1 MLESSTVP
9 RGVPQLAGKSILIVE
24 DEPLLGLEWSLL
36 LEKEEARVAR
46 AHNGEQALELLQRG
60 LAPKLVL
67 LDMLM
72 PVADG
77 WRFLERLKKHEA
89 MASVPIVIVTG
100 LGAASREWAKSLG
113 AVDFLRKPVEAD
125 ELIRMV
131 QRNCAD

>member
-1 MLESSTVP
+1 MLTPSTVP
-9 RGVPQLAGKSILIVE
+9 RGATPLAGKTILIVE

-36 LEKEEARVAR
+36 FEKEQARVSR
-46 AHNGEQALELLQRG
+46 AHNGEQALELLRRG

-89 MASVPIVIVTG
+89 MASAPIVIVTG
-100 LGAASREWAKSLG
+100 LGAASREWAESLG

-125 ELIRMV
+125 ELIRMA
-131 QRNCAD
+131 QLHCAD